1 MRQSWVTALALAIF
15 ALGATSVHA
24 QNAQVTGTIK
34 DQSGGLV
41 PGVTVS
47 ARNQDTGLVRID
59 VTDATGRY
67 RLRALPP
74 GTYTVSAELMGFRTE
89 EIRDILLIIDQT
101 ASLEVTLRPAGVSES
116 ITVTG
121 ESPIVDTTRSEV
133 STSVSTKQI
142 QDLPVASRRWI
153 DLAMLTPGTSQDNIR
168 GFYYRGNVNVG
179 AGTREYSNAFIVD
192 GVNNT
197 WAEMGEARQN
207 FAMDSIREFKVTTSN
222 FKAEHG
228 LATGGLVSVVSK
240 SGTNRFSGSGLIFFR
255 DKSLT
260 DKTYFEETKPDFK
273 RLQYGGSIGGPI
285 IKDKT
290 HFFFAFERT
299 DEDQFSTVSTGG
311 VWPEYDAQIPSE
323 QYRWNYTAKLDHQLS
338 GNQSMFLR
346 LAQEDEYRP
355 ALNTGGITAA
365 SAGFDFAVP
374 RTSAVVAHTWVVTD
388 RALNDFRFQYGFSK
402 YEVSPAYSHGSW
414 EPGDFN
420 AERLGYCTPAFRYP
434 SLRVGNCNDQ
444 MGPETRWQFKDDFSY
459 LQSDWGGTHQ
469 WRFGVDY
476 NYIEFQAD
484 SLGGYTGTWTFPKD
498 APYDE
503 ADPSTHPTQYS
514 QSQPRFGDVP
524 VHHFSTYVQDDWEV
538 GSNLTFNLGLRYD
551 VQIGSFNENLDELL
565 QRVEKKLGPGYGF
578 PLEIPWHEGS
588 DQRGDKNNFGPR
600 VGLAWDPR
608 GDGRT
613 NIHTAYGMFYDNI
626 RTLTNFGEFQWPQA
640 QSIVIRNPSYPDPL
654 EGRSREEFV
663 STAPPNITVLAND
676 LVNPYAHHFNVGIVQ
691 MLGRD
696 MALTADFTSVW
707 RYSDRDTVDP
717 NLPDQTTRQRPYPQF
732 NRVSYGQATSD
743 NTYRALLMKL
753 EKRLSNNYQFLV
765 SYTLSHAE
773 DNYFTNGLADVYGYG
788 KVKAPASADRR
799 QRLVVSGIL
808 QLPYDMQVSVVGDF
822 RSSLPFNTGTSFDLD
837 GDGYT
842 GDLPPGVTP
851 RSGCRDLNLD
861 AVNAFRATRGL
872 GAVSSVECPGYANL
886 DLRFSKSFRFLDT
899 HRVEFIAQLFNV
911 FNRANFDSPI
921 GNPTSGIF
929 GQTYQLLPNINA
941 PSRQVE
947 LALRYQF

>member
-1 MRQSWVTALALAIF
+1 
-15 ALGATSVHA
+15 
-24 QNAQVTGTIK
+24 
-34 DQSGGLV
+34 
-41 PGVTVS
+41 
-47 ARNQDTGLVRID
+47 
-59 VTDATGRY
+59 
-67 RLRALPP
+67 
-74 GTYTVSAELMGFRTE
+74 
-89 EIRDILLIIDQT
+89 
-101 ASLEVTLRPAGVSES
+101 
-116 ITVTG
+116 
-121 ESPIVDTTRSEV
+121 
-133 STSVSTKQI
+133 
-142 QDLPVASRRWI
+142 
-153 DLAMLTPGTSQDNIR
+153 
-168 GFYYRGNVNVG
+168 
-179 AGTREYSNAFIVD
+179 
-192 GVNNT
+192 
-197 WAEMGEARQN
+197 
-207 FAMDSIREFKVTTSN
+207 
-222 FKAEHG
+222 
-228 LATGGLVSVVSK
+228 
-240 SGTNRFSGSGLIFFR
+240 
-255 DKSLT
+255 
-260 DKTYFEETKPDFK
+260 
-273 RLQYGGSIGGPI
+273 
-285 IKDKT
+285 
-290 HFFFAFERT
+290 
-299 DEDQFSTVSTGG
+299 
-311 VWPEYDAQIPSE
+311 
-323 QYRWNYTAKLDHQLS
+323 
-338 GNQSMFLR
+338 MFLR

-355 ALNTGGITAA
+355 ALTTGGVTAA
-365 SAGFDFAVP
+365 TAGFDFAVP
-374 RTSAVVAHTWVVTD
+374 RTSAVVAHTWVVSD

-420 AERLGYCTPAFRYP
+420 ADRLGYCTPAFRYP

-459 LQSDWGGTHQ
+459 LQSGWGGTHQ
-469 WRFGVDY
+469 WKFGVDY

-498 APYDE
+498 APYNENDQ
-503 ADPSTHPTQYS
+503 STWPTQYS
-514 QSQPRFGDVP
+514 QSQPRYGDVP
-524 VHHFSTYVQDDWEV
+524 VHHISTYLQDDWEV

-565 QRVEKKLGPGYGF
+565 RRVEDKLGPGYGF
-578 PLEIPWHEGS
+578 PMEIPWHEGS

-600 VGLAWDPR
+600 VGVAWDPR

-640 QSIVIRNPSYPDPL
+640 QSIVIRNPNYPDPL

-663 STAPPNITVLAND
+663 STAPPNITVLSND

-717 NLPDQTTRQRPYPQF
+717 NLPDETTRLRPYPQF
-732 NRVSYGQATSD
+732 NRVSFGQSTSD

-765 SYTLSHAE
+765 SYTLSNAE
-773 DNYFTNGLADVYGYG
+773 DQFFTNDLAEVYGFS
-788 KVKAPASADRR
+788 KVAAPASADRR
-799 QRLVVSGIL
+799 HRLVVSGIL

-861 AVNAFRATRGL
+861 AVNAFRAGRGL

-899 HRVEFIAQLFNV
+899 QRVEFIAQLFNV